1 MSREFTLSINSHQNI
16 LFRLQ
21 PHTSPVGVAVKGTH
35 LVENE
40 AYSEIL
46 SPPMVNPPTPGAP
59 INSPIFPNLVQH
71 NLGSSE
77 HHAGLP
83 ESDIEGISVMV
94 CNNSI
99 LVGKNAAKLG
109 RWRSSKVS
117 NCNDN
122 FPTQDLSSYKL
133 VTK

>member
-1 MSREFTLSINSHQNI
+1 MFLSHNVSKSYFQLI
-16 LFRLQ
+16 FRLQ

-35 LVENE
+35 LVENDS
-40 AYSEIL
+40 YSEIL

-94 CNNSI
+94 CNPAC
-99 LVGKNAAKLG
+99 LERL
-109 RWRSSKVS
+109 RSSKV
-117 NCNDN
+117 
-122 FPTQDLSSYKL
+122 
-133 VTK
+133 

>member
-1 MSREFTLSINSHQNI
+1 MNFKIFVNFRPKQFL
-16 LFRLQ
+16 LRLQ

-35 LVENE
+35 LVEKE

-83 ESDIEGISVMV
+83 ESDIDGISV
-94 CNNSI
+94 
-99 LVGKNAAKLG
+99 LVRSFSSLQSAACK
-109 RWRSSKVS
+109 KYIV
-117 NCNDN
+117 
-122 FPTQDLSSYKL
+122 
-133 VTK
+133 

>member
-1 MSREFTLSINSHQNI
+1 MFPSYVSKLCFQLNLI
-16 LFRLQ
+16 FRLQ

-35 LVENE
+35 LVENDS
-40 AYSEIL
+40 YSEIL

-83 ESDIEGISVMV
+83 ESDIEGISVLV
-94 CNNSI
+94 CNPQCQIFKRNPS
-99 LVGKNAAKLG
+99 AKKDFSLECRRIATFG
-109 RWRSSKVS
+109 
-117 NCNDN
+117 
-122 FPTQDLSSYKL
+122 
-133 VTK
+133 

>member
-1 MSREFTLSINSHQNI
+1 M
-16 LFRLQ
+16 FRLQ

-77 HHAGLP
+77 HHGGLP

-94 CNNSI
+94 HSYFP
-99 LVGKNAAKLG
+99 LQAADCK
-109 RWRSSKVS
+109 K
-117 NCNDN
+117 
-122 FPTQDLSSYKL
+122 YIA
-133 VTK
+133 

>member
-1 MSREFTLSINSHQNI
+1 MNSHQKHF
-16 LFRLQ
+16 FRLQ

-94 CNNSI
+94 CNHSI
-99 LVGKNAAKLG
+99 LVGKNASKLG
-109 RWRSSKVS
+109 RLRSSKVP
-117 NCNDN
+117 N
-122 FPTQDLSSYKL
+122 
-133 VTK
+133 

>member
-1 MSREFTLSINSHQNI
+1 MSREFTLSINSHQKI

-94 CNNSI
+94 CNR
-99 LVGKNAAKLG
+99 K
-109 RWRSSKVS
+109 
-117 NCNDN
+117 
-122 FPTQDLSSYKL
+122 FPTKMVTFQLRIFPTTRFSKLS
-133 VTK
+133 